1 MSHAVVALG
10 VGACFKGPALPTRVL
25 VAGALCAM
33 APDVDV
39 TGLAVGFHLDHP
51 LGHRGLTHSLP
62 FAAAL
67 AVIVTALLIGPLCGS
82 SREFCTRCDPQSGP
96 RRAERARRYWQPGKG
111 SAGIPR
117 AEPLAGS
124 RRAPGARDGRPGA
137 IAAYL
142 FLATASHGI
151 LDALTNGG
159 RGVAFLAPFSEARVH
174 FGFRPIEVSPIG
186 LGAFFTARGIEIL
199 RSELIW
205 IWMPILLLTLMAW
218 TARRR
223 QTTN

>member
-10 VGACFKGPALPTRVL
+10 VGACFKRPALPKRVL

-33 APDVDV
+33 APDLDV

-67 AVIVTALLIGPLCGS
+67 AVIVTALLLS
-82 SREFCTRCDPQSGP
+82 P
-96 RRAERARRYWQPGKG
+96 RRARAAHDW
-111 SAGIPR
+111 
-117 AEPLAGS
+117 
-124 RRAPGARDGRPGA
+124 RPGV

-142 FLATASHGI
+142 FLATASHGV
-151 LDALTNGG
+151 LDAFTNGG
-159 RGVAFLAPFSEARVH
+159 RGVAFLAPFSEARAH

-199 RSELIW
+199 RNELIW
-205 IWMPILLLTLMAW
+205 IWMPMLLLTLMAW
-218 TARRR
+218 TAR
-223 QTTN
+223 QWTNDKLTNDKLYK